1 MALSS
6 HSRSFSL
13 IVPPQTTMMHLH
25 LGSNIVHSW
34 PVDVVRPSLPVGS
47 QLREAAP
54 STGDILEPDNL
65 TSDTAAREF
74 EARPKCAC
82 KRYTPPGPSLG
93 TWSHDS
99 EGSSSFHNL
108 PMDTSD
114 SGRSM
119 HAPRVAYA
127 TGSNGPFV
135 FSAHS

>member
-1 MALSS
+1 
-6 HSRSFSL
+6 
-13 IVPPQTTMMHLH
+13 MHLH
-25 LGSNIVHSW
+25 LGSNLGMRERGRGRSGLERKTLSGNLGTSDDTHIVHSW

-99 EGSSSFHNL
+99 EGSVQRLREEAWYHK
-108 PMDTSD
+108 
-114 SGRSM
+114 
-119 HAPRVAYA
+119 
-127 TGSNGPFV
+127 
-135 FSAHS
+135 